1 MATAKT
7 RAQLRRLDDLSS
19 IRREMTRLFPA
30 TLPDHAVGLQ
40 DIACLCAKR
49 GVGRVGCDPHRFRDQ
64 LLTIACEWDLAR
76 DKLEDQSDVCLSAI
90 ASLLHR

>member
-19 IRREMTRLFPA
+19 ILRAITSPSSSPR
-30 TLPDHAVGLQ
+30 AVGLQ
-40 DIACLCAKR
+40 DIATLCAKR
-49 GVGRVGCDPHRFRDQ
+49 VRAGRDVHAVRDE

-76 DKLEDQSDVCLSAI
+76 DRLEDQSDVCLDAI
-90 ASLLHR
+90 ATFLHR

>member
-19 IRREMTRLFPA
+19 ILRAIRSPISSS
-30 TLPDHAVGLQ
+30 HAVGLQ
-40 DIACLCAKR
+40 EIAALCAKR
-49 GVGRVGCDPHRFRDQ
+49 VRAGHDVHVVRDE

-76 DKLEDQSDVCLSAI
+76 DRLEDQSDVCLDAI
-90 ASLLHR
+90 ASFLHR